1 MKKIKITEEQKQYA
15 IKEGL
20 TLTADVDAA
29 GGDVK
34 KAVDNTKKQA
44 QDSGVDPKKTTIQ
57 IPPEAN
63 EGKFISK
70 KAMTENRLKRLKR
83 NSDFYSL
90 KEFVNRLGNRN
101 LNEEFIND
109 KPTDAENNEE
119 EIGAVLSQ
127 FGNIRNGFSACTTKQ
142 IINAM
147 RKGGWYPDSMNHDE
161 NDDIIL
167 GFTKGEHTGMIYY
180 DPFKKTIINFQ
191 SN

>member
-1 MKKIKITEEQKQYA
+1 MKKIRITEEQRQYA

-44 QDSGVDPKKTTIQ
+44 QNSGVDPKKTTIQ

-70 KAMTENRLKRLKR
+70 KTMIENRLKKLKR

-90 KEFVNRLGNRN
+90 KEFVNRLGSKKM
-101 LNEEFIND
+101 NEDFIND
-109 KPTDAENNEE
+109 EPTDAENSEE
-119 EIGAVLSQ
+119 SIGSILSQ
-127 FGNIRNGFSACTTKQ
+127 FGSIRNGFRPCTTKQ

-147 RKGGWYPDSMNHDE
+147 RKGGWYPESMNHDE
-161 NDDIIL
+161 NDDIVL
-167 GFTKGEHTGMIYY
+167 GFSKDGQAGTVYY
-180 DPFKKTIINFQ
+180 DPFKKIIINFQ